1 MISSKFFS
9 SNEKGKSRRHQMIQ
23 GVLKFNLWLLFAFT
37 FITSCTSKLPERPI
51 IQYSF
56 QNLTLEQVLSE
67 EVSWSKP
74 EEMKYNFGYW
84 KRFVWVKFELINPS
98 ETPSQ
103 YILDIESPWVDE
115 VVLAWKIHNT
125 VESKVYKGTDSHELK
140 EIPHRNPVFPIELS
154 PNEKRSIYL
163 KISNVGILSAPL
175 RIWTRNTF
183 FDRVERDYIANGIY
197 FGIIIA
203 LLLYNLLIFVSVKEK
218 AYLFYCL
225 YLTTLLINY
234 GLLGGFFKQLLMP
247 EAYLNVKPYLN
258 TSVNASLLFVGLF
271 SLTFLNLKSL
281 NPKLDRLILGSAVTI
296 GVYSCFSFLIPYHWM
311 EISFIYTFPYFLLLL
326 VSSGIYSYLKGVKSS
341 LFFVSAWVTLF
352 VGVIVDSLTKASILP
367 TTTFG
372 RYGVQIGTAFEV
384 ILFSLALGRRLR
396 FLLEEN
402 LSTQNQ
408 LSAIRKDFEI
418 ARRIQMRILPGELP
432 KSEHVSAI
440 ISYLP
445 LYDIGGD
452 FYDYFDSNEHELG
465 IVIADV
471 TGHGVSAALDS
482 STVKIAFRNAK
493 SFMHSPKELM
503 TEMNRFL
510 CTSLHARFVSAA
522 YFYFDFDQMKLS
534 FSSAGNP
541 PLILIRDLEIQSI
554 ECPGLL
560 LAVNPAFIYDQKEV
574 LLKKGDRLLIFT
586 DGLYENLKPNEDL
599 YSILY
604 PEILPLVGFAHNE
617 FHQKLLGR
625 LSAIRTV
632 LKDDITFISL
642 DIV

>member
-1 MISSKFFS
+1 MI
-9 SNEKGKSRRHQMIQ
+9 RR
-23 GVLKFNLWLLFAFT
+23 VLKSNLWLLFAF
-37 FITSCTSKLPERPI
+37 FAITSCTSKFPERPI

-56 QNLTLEQVLSE
+56 ENLTLEQVLND
-67 EVSWSKP
+67 EVNWSKP
-74 EEMKYNFGYW
+74 EELKYNFGYW
-84 KRFVWVKFELINPS
+84 KRFVWVKFELINHS
-98 ETPSQ
+98 NTLSQ

-115 VVLAWKIHNT
+115 VVLAWKSPVKVETT
-125 VESKVYKGTDSHELK
+125 VYRSTDSHTLK
-140 EIPHRNPVFPIELS
+140 EIPHRNPVFSLDLL
-154 PNEKRSIYL
+154 PNETRTVYL

-175 RIWTRNTF
+175 RIWTHSSF

-197 FGIIIA
+197 FGIISA
-203 LLLYNLLIFVSVKEK
+203 LLLYNLLIFVSVREK

-234 GLLGGFFKQLLMP
+234 TLLGGFFKQLLIP
-247 EAYLNVKPYLN
+247 ESFLNVKPYLY

-271 SLTFLNLKSL
+271 SLSFLNLKSL
-281 NPKLDRLILGSAVTI
+281 NPNLDRLILGSAVAI
-296 GVYSCFSFLIPYHWM
+296 GVYSVFSFLIPYHWM
-311 EISFIYTFPYFLLLL
+311 EISFIYTFPYFILLL
-326 VSSGIYSYLKGVKSS
+326 VSAGIYSYWKGVKSS

-372 RYGVQIGTAFEV
+372 RYGVQIGTALEV

-402 LSTQNQ
+402 LASQNQ
-408 LSAIRKDFEI
+408 LSAIRKDLEV
-418 ARRIQMRILPGELP
+418 ARRIQMRILPAEAP

-440 ISYLP
+440 VSYLP

-452 FYDYFDSNEHELG
+452 FYDYFDSNKNELG

-503 TEMNRFL
+503 GEMNRFL
-510 CTSLHARFVSAA
+510 CTSLNARFVSAA
-522 YFYFDFDQMKLS
+522 YFYFDFEAKKLM
-534 FSSAGNP
+534 FTSAGNP
-541 PLILIRDLEIQSI
+541 PLIFIRDGEVQSA

-560 LAVNPAFIYDQKEV
+560 LGVRPDFSYEQKEV
-574 LLKKGDRLLIFT
+574 LLKKGDRFLIFT

-604 PEILPLVGFAHNE
+604 PEIRSIVGLAQND
-617 FHQKLLGR
+617 FHQKLLER
-625 LSAIRTV
+625 LSSIRTI

-642 DIV
+642 DIL

>member
-1 MISSKFFS
+1 MREI
-9 SNEKGKSRRHQMIQ
+9 
-23 GVLKFNLWLLFAFT
+23 LKFNFCLLFAIVS
-37 FITSCTSKLPERPI
+37 ITSCSSKLPERPI

-67 EVSWSKP
+67 EVIWSKP

-98 ETPSQ
+98 ESVSQ

-115 VVLAWKIHNT
+115 VVLAWKSQST
-125 VESKVYKGTDSHELK
+125 VETNVYKSTDSHALR
-140 EIPHRNPVFPIELS
+140 EIAHRNPVFSIDLS
-154 PNEKRSIYL
+154 PNEKRTVYL
-163 KISNVGILSAPL
+163 KISNDGILSAPL
-175 RIWTRNTF
+175 RLWIRNSF

-197 FGIIIA
+197 FGIIFA
-203 LLLYNLLIFVSVKEK
+203 LLLYNLLIFISVREK

-234 GLLGGFFKQLLMP
+234 ALLGGFFKQLLIP
-247 EAYLNVKPYLN
+247 ESYLNIKPYLYV
-258 TSVNASLLFVGLF
+258 SVNASLLFVGLF

-281 NPKLDRLILGSAVTI
+281 NPNLDRLILGSALAI
-296 GVYSCFSFLIPYHWM
+296 GFYSVFSFFIPYHWM
-311 EISFIYTFPYFLLLL
+311 EISFIYTFPYFILLL

-402 LSTQNQ
+402 LSSQNQ
-408 LSAIRKDFEI
+408 LTTIRKDLEV
-418 ARRIQMRILPGELP
+418 ARRIQMRILPAEVP
-432 KSEHVSAI
+432 KSRYLSAI
-440 ISYLP
+440 VSYLP

-452 FYDYFDSNEHELG
+452 FYDYFESKENELG

-493 SFMHSPKELM
+493 NFMHSPKELM

-510 CTSLHARFVSAA
+510 CTSLNARFEI
-522 YFYFDFDQMKLS
+522 YKDK
-534 FSSAGNP
+534 AG
-541 PLILIRDLEIQSI
+541 
-554 ECPGLL
+554 
-560 LAVNPAFIYDQKEV
+560 
-574 LLKKGDRLLIFT
+574 
-586 DGLYENLKPNEDL
+586 
-599 YSILY
+599 
-604 PEILPLVGFAHNE
+604 E
-617 FHQKLLGR
+617 F
-625 LSAIRTV
+625 
-632 LKDDITFISL
+632 
-642 DIV
+642 